1 MERGELDRELAEEI
15 RARVLGDGFM
25 KIVQT
30 VRRNGKT
37 FRISMRPVE
46 IGGERRFQ
54 AEMVD
59 DGQTRVKNFDANG
72 AAEGLEEIIAQKGA
86 RDLHLITAK
95 GDLHVRVTRKGHVM
109 ATRSAEMDRV
119 AKVLPHDRVKKTPLT
134 SFDSAALLRVTG
146 LADGDG
152 KIRASMRGKYD
163 QVNEFLK
170 VIEDVL
176 KGEVKGERG
185 KVKGDAVG
193 DEETPFTLHSSP
205 FTVVDCGCGKAYLT
219 LALYFFLTQT
229 LKFPKVR
236 VIGVDRRE
244 DVIAAAKKMAQQL
257 DVSDQVQFVAA
268 ELSTFDI
275 RQPTADQAASRV
287 DMTISLHACD
297 TATDEALAKGVE
309 WKSRY
314 IVSAPCC
321 QHELQKTLGQT
332 GADTSAFAG
341 VLRHGILRERLCDIL
356 TDSFRAMILRILGFK
371 TQVVEFVSPDA
382 TARNI
387 LLRAEY
393 CVKPGQG
400 GAVSDY
406 LNLRDWWRV
415 TPWLETRLSGLLE
428 KYLSRY

>member
-1 MERGELDRELAEEI
+1 MERGELDSELAEEI
-15 RARVLGDGFM
+15 RARVLGEGFM

-30 VRRNGKT
+30 VRRNGAT
-37 FRISMRPVE
+37 FRISMRPVL

-109 ATRSAEMDRV
+109 ATRSAEMDRP
-119 AKVLPHDRVKKTPLT
+119 AKVMPHDRVKNTPLT
-134 SFDSAALLRVTG
+134 SFDSAALLRVIG

-170 VIEDVL
+170 VIEDV
-176 KGEVKGERG
+176 VKN
-185 KVKGDAVG
+185 
-193 DEETPFTLHSSP
+193 EEGRAKSEE

-244 DVIAAAKKMAQQL
+244 DVVAAARKMARQL
-257 DVSDQVQFVAA
+257 DVAEQVQFVAA
-268 ELSTFDI
+268 DLATFDV
-275 RQPTADQAASRV
+275 RQATADSLPPRV

-332 GADTSAFAG
+332 GADVSAFAG

-356 TDSFRAMILRILGFK
+356 TDAFRAMILRVLGYR

-382 TARNI
+382 TARNV
-387 LLRAEY
+387 LLRAEAGARG
-393 CVKPGQG
+393 GQS

-406 LNLRDWWRV
+406 LNLRDYWHV
-415 TPWLETRLSGLLE
+415 TPWLETRLATRLE
-428 KYLSRY
+428 PHLRRYA